1 VSELKDPLLTRE
13 DARAQLKIA
22 VSTLDVA
29 IRRGMIKVRRIGS
42 GRRCRVF
49 IPQSELDRF
58 VRRDVPRI
66 WPEKKDGKTVRTVL
80 GAVVPFCE
88 SVAS

>member
-13 DARAQLKIA
+13 EARAQLKIA

-29 IRRGMIKVRRIGS
+29 IRQGMIKVRRIGV
-42 GRRCRVF
+42 RVL

-58 VRRDVPRI
+58 VRRDVHHI
-66 WPEKKDGKTVRTVL
+66 WPQKKDGKTVRSPL
-80 GAVVPFCE
+80 GAVVSFRE
-88 SVAS
+88 AVNA